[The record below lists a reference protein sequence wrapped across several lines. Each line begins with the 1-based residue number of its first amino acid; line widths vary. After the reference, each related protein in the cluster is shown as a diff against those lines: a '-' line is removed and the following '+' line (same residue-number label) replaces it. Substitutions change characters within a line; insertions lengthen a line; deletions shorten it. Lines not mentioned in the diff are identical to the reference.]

1 MPIYVTV
8 YHLDKTIIGKT
19 EGEVT
24 LGDIEGYLDDIV
36 KARAVAY
43 RKIFDATSGTSVL
56 SPQDVETL
64 RIKLAD
70 FTQKRR
76 DVGPFAVITGG
87 NREGRLANICQTATT
102 ADRPMRVFSDIH
114 AARRWLNEMMPVP

>member
-24 LGDIEGYLDDIV
+24 LADIEGYLDDIV
-36 KARAVAY
+36 KAKAVKY
-43 RKIFDATSGTSVL
+43 RKIFDATSGASVL

-64 RIKLAD
+64 RAKLAD
-70 FTQKRR
+70 FTHKRR

-102 ADRPMRVFSDIH
+102 ADRPMRVFADIH
-114 AARRWLNEMMPVP
+114 SARRWLDEMMPVP

>member
-8 YHLDKTIIGKT
+8 YHLDKTIIVKT
-19 EGEVT
+19 EGEIT
-24 LGDIEGYLDDIV
+24 LADIEGYLDDIV
-36 KARAVAY
+36 TAKAVKY
-43 RKIFDATSGTSVL
+43 RKIFDATSGTAVL

-64 RIKLAD
+64 RAKLAD

-114 AARRWLNEMMPVP
+114 SARRWLNEMMPVP

>member
-36 KARAVAY
+36 KAKAVGY

-64 RIKLAD
+64 RATLAD
-70 FTQKRR
+70 FTQRRR

-102 ADRPMRVFSDIH
+102 ADRPMRVFADIH
-114 AARRWLNEMMPVP
+114 SARRWLDEMMPVP

>member
-36 KARAVAY
+36 KAKAVGY

-64 RIKLAD
+64 RATPAD
-70 FTQKRR
+70 FTQRRR

-102 ADRPMRVFSDIH
+102 ADRPMRVFADIH
-114 AARRWLNEMMPVP
+114 SARRWLDEMMPVP